1 MLGDVVEA
9 RAAPVRV
16 VTGGAPADQSHHRRC
31 SAGEGRGAEPAART
45 MRQEP
50 EDPAIAALAGAA
62 DGQELVPEGLIARIG
77 RRLLI
82 AHGGPPTSRRTTV
95 SAGVPQSVAGMEA
108 IFLPLSILQAA
119 KAADLG
125 GTQRHRGA
133 SS

>member
-16 VTGGAPADQSHHRRC
+16 VAGGAPADQSHHRRC
-31 SAGEGRGAEPAART
+31 GAGEGRGAEPAARP

-50 EDPAIAALAGAA
+50 ENPAIAALARAA
-62 DGQELVPEGLIARIG
+62 DGQELVPEGLARIG

-95 SAGVPQSVAGMEA
+95 SAGVAQSVAGM
-108 IFLPLSILQAA
+108 
-119 KAADLG
+119 
-125 GTQRHRGA
+125 
-133 SS
+133 